1 MCILEMREIKEGRTI
16 VVEWRLWNSLN
27 LFFSV
32 SIKLIELRTKYMLRL
47 ER

>member
-1 MCILEMREIKEGRTI
+1 MCILEMREIKEGMTI
-16 VVEWRLWNSLN
+16 VLEWRLWNSLD

-32 SIKLIELRTKYMLRL
+32 SIKIIKLRTKYMLML